1 MRVDQLEVIQ
11 NALRVQL
18 ERAKIGKG
26 VRGIIVSADSHIA
39 LERYV
44 PNVMED
50 GTSYPWAEVSVKNTS
65 NLAVWLAD
73 AVAAA
78 LEDTADVDFHQP
90 FHDFPETYA
99 TSPDCSLN
107 DDVIE
112 SVLIKGAIIAQRL
125 RLPLLIS
132 ISSFDLLT
140 KDQMSVLV
148 RGVHLAGQQNLP
160 LIFLGVGSGETRGLL
175 GEAAPYTER
184 LFRYF
189 QIGDL
194 E

>member
-1 MRVDQLEVIQ
+1 MCIDQLKVIQ
-11 NALRVQL
+11 HALRVQL
-18 ERAKIGKG
+18 ERARIGRG

-39 LERYV
+39 LEQYV

-50 GTSYPWAEVSVKNTS
+50 GTSYLWAKVSVKDPN
-65 NLAVWLAD
+65 NLAVCLAN

-78 LEDTADVDFHQP
+78 LEGTADVDSHQP
-90 FHDFPETYA
+90 FHASLATYA
-99 TSPDCSLN
+99 ASPGCPLD

-112 SVLIKGAIIAQRL
+112 GALIEGAIIAQHL

-140 KDQMSVLV
+140 KEQMSVLV
-148 RGVHLAGQQNLP
+148 RVVHLAGQQNWP
-160 LIFLGVGSGETRGLL
+160 LIFLGVGSSKIRGLL
-175 GEAAPYTER
+175 GDAAPYTER
-184 LFRYF
+184 LFEYF